1 MIIKP
6 ILLRHFTQRLDNYL
20 DDLFNI
26 DKNGQP
32 NLSFLDLDLSF
43 SNGLV
48 YDKRNDFDFGIINV
62 PFLDGDLLCHPSYG
76 VFISQ
81 LIRFASVCSHVD
93 V

>member
-62 PFLDGDLLCHPSYG
+62 PFLDGDLLCRPSYG

>member
-62 PFLDGDLLCHPSYG
+62 PFLDGYLLCRPSYG